1 MGLIEYNTDI
11 IIKIGIFLLLAVG
24 CILIYNYWTT
34 GQFFVAPPAAQKPP
48 GPAGNLQKD
57 QKKGVAGAAGAQSNV
72 QAPVNSNNIL
82 PNIAEV
88 QEETKKEEIPVESD
102 MEEIKIT
109 SIDTLKVKDD
119 IENSKYDI

>member
-34 GQFFVAPPAAQKPP
+34 GQFFVAPPATQKPP
-48 GPAGNLQKD
+48 GPVGTPQKD
-57 QKKGVAGAAGAQSNV
+57 QKKTGVAGAQSNV

-88 QEETKKEEIPVESD
+88 QEETKKEEIPLGSD
-102 MEEIKIT
+102 MTEEIKIT
-109 SIDTLKVKDD
+109 SIDTLKVKED
-119 IENSKYDI
+119 IENSRYDI